1 MGKTPQ
7 METDDPQFVDALD
20 KILRS
25 AKSHG
30 VAPGIHVADAQ
41 AAKRRM
47 EQGWQFIAVSS
58 ELGFMNQAAG
68 ALLKDLGRSNQ
79 GQVARY

>member
-1 MGKTPQ
+1 
-7 METDDPQFVDALD
+7 
-20 KILRS
+20 
-25 AKSHG
+25 
-30 VAPGIHVADAQ
+30 
-41 AAKRRM
+41 M